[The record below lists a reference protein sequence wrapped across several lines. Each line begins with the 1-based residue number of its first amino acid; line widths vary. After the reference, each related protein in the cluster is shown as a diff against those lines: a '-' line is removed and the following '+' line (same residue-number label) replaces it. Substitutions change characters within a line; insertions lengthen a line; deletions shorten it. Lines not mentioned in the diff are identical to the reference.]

1 MTVWDPPEPAPAPP
15 PRPVVLIVDD
25 EPEIVEIEAHVLKQA
40 GFAVLPVGT
49 PTAALQLIE
58 AEMPVDLVVA
68 DLNMPVMNGDEMAT
82 RLRRMR
88 PDLKI
93 LFVTAFADDLF
104 EGQPMLWSNEAYLD
118 KPFTREGLIE
128 AVSLL
133 LCGQIIH

>member
-1 MTVWDPPEPAPAPP
+1 MMVWEPPDPAPAPP
-15 PRPVVLIVDD
+15 PRPIVMIVDD
-25 EPEIVEIEAHVLKQA
+25 EPEIRDIESFVLTQA
-40 GFAVLPVGT
+40 GFAVLPVGSAS
-49 PTAALQLIE
+49 AAVDLVE
-58 AEMPVDLVVA
+58 ADMPVDLVVA
-68 DLNMPVMNGDEMAT
+68 DLNMPVMNGDEMAA
-82 RLRRMR
+82 RLRRLR

-133 LCGQIIH
+133 LCGQVTH

>member
-1 MTVWDPPEPAPAPP
+1 MMVWEPPDPAPAPP
-15 PRPVVLIVDD
+15 ARPIVMIVDD
-25 EPEIVEIEAHVLKQA
+25 KPEIRDIESFVLTQA
-40 GFAVLPVGT
+40 GFAVLPVGSAS
-49 PTAALQLIE
+49 AAVDLVE

-68 DLNMPVMNGDEMAT
+68 DLNMPVMNGDEMAA
-82 RLRRMR
+82 RLRRLR

-104 EGQPMLWSNEAYLD
+104 DGQPMLWSNEAYLD

-133 LCGQIIH
+133 LSGQITH